1 MKKIQNVKT
10 KSAFTPKQNKTT
22 QSKNPLN
29 NTPIQSTDRRRIDIG
44 RARIGQH
51 HLDLKSKN
59 HLCFVL

>member
-1 MKKIQNVKT
+1 MKKIQNIRT

-29 NTPIQSTDRRRIDIG
+29 NTLVQSTYRRRIDIG

-51 HLDLKSKN
+51 HPDLKK
-59 HLCFVL
+59 